1 MKRERIDKL
10 LAERGLAES
19 RAKAQAMIM
28 AGIVL
33 VDEKRVEK
41 ASEQFGPESV
51 IRIKGQTD
59 ASRYVG
65 RGGLKLEAALEKFQI
80 DPTGYSCLD
89 VGSSTGGFTDCLLQ
103 HGAAKV
109 VAVDVGTNQLVW
121 ALRNDP
127 RVKVRENT
135 NARNLLPADF
145 EYLFDLIV
153 MDVSFISATKILPAL
168 SGLVRK
174 GGKIIVL
181 IKPQFEV
188 GKGEVG
194 KGGIVRETEKHER
207 VVNEVNSFADQLG
220 LKNCGV
226 IESPITG
233 AEGNKEFL
241 ACYQKISGRVVQPPK
256 VVEGEDYYFEGG
268 LMVLTET
275 FLRNRGYCCN
285 NGCRHCPYPKAF

>member
-1 MKRERIDKL
+1 MKKERIDKL
-10 LAERGLAES
+10 LAERGFAES

-28 AGIVL
+28 AGVVL
-33 VDEKRVEK
+33 VDEKRVAK
-41 ASEQFGPESV
+41 ASEQFEPESA
-51 IRIKGQTD
+51 IRIKGETTE
-59 ASRYVG
+59 SRYVG
-65 RGGLKLEAALEKFQI
+65 RGGLKLEAALERFGI

-109 VAVDVGTNQLVW
+109 VAIDVGTNQLVW
-121 ALRNDP
+121 ELRNDP
-127 RVKVRENT
+127 RVEVRENT
-135 NARNLLPADF
+135 NARGLLPTDF
-145 EYLFDLIV
+145 EDLFDLIV

-168 SGLVRK
+168 FDLVRE
-174 GGKIIVL
+174 GGRIVVL

-194 KGGIVRETEKHER
+194 KGGIVRETEKHQR
-207 VVNEVNSFADQLG
+207 VVNELTSFADQLG
-220 LKNCGV
+220 LRSCGV

-241 ACYQKISGRVVQPPK
+241 ACYRKMNEQIAAARKI
-256 VVEGEDYYFEGG
+256 VEGQDYYFENG
-268 LMVLTET
+268 LMVLTER
-275 FLRNRGYCCN
+275 FLLNRGYCCN